1 MRLSMSSSRASNWV
15 DRGAPAVPVMQRVL
29 AFFFDR
35 HGEADQAWLQAA
47 AQSVFGMVEADASDV
62 QVAGFL
68 KSVAREQAIEFPM
81 RARITSIAL
90 WHIAKA
96 ALVRDVAERVINS
109 DLSARPDQPPPL
121 AKWLAQRL
129 LTPAELA
136 EYEVEGR
143 PVFEDDSPYA

>member
-1 MRLSMSSSRASNWV
+1 MHISLTSSKASNWV

-35 HGEADQAWLQAA
+35 HAETDQAWLLAA
-47 AQSVFGMVEADASDV
+47 AQGVFGMVEADASDV
-62 QVAGFL
+62 QVAGYL

-81 RARITSIAL
+81 RARVTSIAL

-96 ALVRDVAERVINS
+96 ALVRDVAQRVMNS
-109 DLSARPDQPPPL
+109 DLRTRPDRPPPL
-121 AKWLAQRL
+121 EKWLAERL

-136 EYEVEGR
+136 NYEAEGR
-143 PVFEDDSPYA
+143 PVFDDDSPYS